1 MVTHPP
7 KPGGY
12 DLKCKKEEAVT
23 ALYAI
28 CSFPDNR
35 RRDVGAALLFA
46 ASAIGFAWWRQRK
59 PQKQFFDV
67 PAEEDPEVHLG
78 QLKRFSFA
86 RITSCNRWFISG
98 SEET

>member
-12 DLKCKKEEAVT
+12 DLKCKKEEVAT

-46 ASAIGFAWWRQRK
+46 ASAIGFAW
-59 PQKQFFDV
+59 
-67 PAEEDPEVHLG
+67 
-78 QLKRFSFA
+78 
-86 RITSCNRWFISG
+86 
-98 SEET
+98 